1 MITIDVPGAYST
13 SCSGINSSGIVGG
26 FFNGPQGRTQGFTRT
41 PAGVFVSFE
50 VPGSSATLP
59 IGINGF
65 GAVAGL
71 YKDARSNFHG
81 FIRTP
86 SGVITPF
93 DVPGSLYTYP
103 FAINGA
109 GAITG
114 AYRTDIDASF
124 VRSPPERSPRL
135 TFRAQTTLQYPRVS
149 MQRAISLDTT
159 STVRWVRYLIAL
171 SALRMGVSRRSTH
184 REL

>member
-1 MITIDVPGAYST
+1 MAPK
-13 SCSGINSSGIVGG
+13 GG
-26 FFNGPQGRTQGFTRT
+26 HKALRARRQGFSSHSR
-41 PAGVFVSFE
+41 

-114 AYRTDIDASF
+114 AYRTDIDSGF
-124 VRSPPERSPRL
+124 VRSPTG
-135 TFRAQTTLQYPRVS
+135 TFTTFNFPGANNPTIPTGFNAEGDIVGYHFDGPL
-149 MQRAISLDTT
+149 
-159 STVRWVRYLIAL
+159 VRYLIAL

>member
-1 MITIDVPGAYST
+1 MITIDAPGAYST
-13 SCSGINSSGIVGG
+13 SCSGINSSGIAGG

-93 DVPGSLYTYP
+93 DVPGSLYTIP
-103 FAINGA
+103 SRLMALAQSPERIGPTSTPVSFA
-109 GAITG
+109 
-114 AYRTDIDASF
+114 
-124 VRSPPERSPRL
+124 VQPERSPRL

-171 SALRMGVSRRSTH
+171 SALRMGVSRCSTH
-184 REL
+184 LEL